1 MIGALKDKYSLPRL
15 LKRLNMAKS
24 SYYYQVKQLQ
34 SNNKYEKL
42 RETIRGIFE
51 ENKGCFGYRRIHVL
65 LKNRGVI
72 VSEKVIRRIMKE
84 ESLEVKTR
92 RTRKYNS
99 YKGEIS
105 PAPENLINRDFHAE
119 KPNQKWLTDITEF
132 SIRGGK
138 VYLSPI
144 IDCFDGM
151 PVAWSIGT
159 SPNAELS
166 NSMLRMAVSTLKPD
180 EKPIVHS
187 DRGCHYRW
195 PEWISII
202 EEAGL
207 IRSMSKKGCSPD
219 NAACEGFFGH
229 LKTEMFYNTNW
240 GNVSI
245 EEFIQE
251 VDQYLH
257 WYREDR
263 IKLSLGGLSPINYRR
278 RMGVAV

>member
-1 MIGALKDKYSLPRL
+1 
-15 LKRLNMAKS
+15 MAKEIKPQETTRAAAYELWMKAPNPMVTFFKTLDVTNLVRTS
-24 SYYYQVKQLQ
+24 KKKQMKFNMLLDFCIG
-34 SNNKYEKL
+34 KAAA
-42 RETIRGIFE
+42 TI
-51 ENKGCFGYRRIHVL
+51 K
-65 LKNRGVI
+65 
-72 VSEKVIRRIMKE
+72 
-84 ESLEVKTR
+84 
-92 RTRKYNS
+92 
-99 YKGEIS
+99 
-105 PAPENLINRDFHAE
+105 
-119 KPNQKWLTDITEF
+119 EF

-144 IDCFDGM
+144 INCFDGM